1 MTYLFIGIALLGL
14 AIPSIAGWL
23 LIAIT
28 LPMMIGYLLGLLIN
42 RLAFR

>member
-1 MTYLFIGIALLGL
+1 MTYFFIAIALLGL

-28 LPMMIGYLLGLLIN
+28 LPMMIGYLLGMFISK
-42 RLAFR
+42 LAFR